1 MYLRFQAFNFSLLFL
16 VLLFAR
22 VFIKEW
28 VISLSHRYFRII
40 SFANNIFSHHWHYLH
55 ILYMEYPHDLT
66 FTCIL
71 RVQFDKSIQNFTLLF
86 YNYSMKISNM
96 RTSMTKNPLS
106 LDRFYRFGNREQSQR
121 LNLKHKPTEK
131 HFLLGKWATKLSE
144 IN

>member
-1 MYLRFQAFNFSLLFL
+1 MIKLLLAYDEFSL
-16 VLLFAR
+16 
-22 VFIKEW
+22 I
-28 VISLSHRYFRII
+28 
-40 SFANNIFSHHWHYLH
+40 N
-55 ILYMEYPHDLT
+55 LY
-66 FTCIL
+66 
-71 RVQFDKSIQNFTLLF
+71 KTLLSFF